1 MAAQVTVYTTGYCP
15 YCSFAKRLLGQKA
28 VSYREIDVSGRDD
41 LRTWLRERSGQR
53 TVPQIFVNGASI
65 GGFTELSALDRQGK
79 LDPMLAQEPSST
91 DPELRA

>member
-15 YCSFAKRLLGQKA
+15 YCSFAKRLLGQKS
-28 VSYREIDVSGRDD
+28 VSFREIDVSERDD
-41 LRTWLRERSGQR
+41 LRAWLRERSGQR

-65 GGFTELSALDRQGK
+65 GGFNELSTLDRQGK
-79 LDPMLAQEPSST
+79 LDPLLARDPSPS